1 LSLRW
6 EDMAEEES
14 SRIERLRL
22 GCLEVRWEAVSWV
35 RRRAEEDSMAWVG
48 VSRYRLDIS
57 LLELLTVRFTY
68 LE

>member
-1 LSLRW
+1 MSLRW

-48 VSRYRLDIS
+48 VSRYRLG
-57 LLELLTVRFTY
+57 Y
-68 LE
+68 LVSGVVDRALHLS